1 MKPLDRYE
9 VERQQN
15 REMRME
21 QILDAAKTLF
31 MKKGIEKTTMQDIAT
46 EANLGVATVFRIFSK
61 KERIAV
67 AVATKRLEEI
77 SITFQNIAA
86 MEVNALEKVKIILDR
101 FTKDLF
107 NNHNIRMLEEFDMYS
122 ARLEGPIEGIEA
134 FQKEYK
140 QVSLSFASMIEEGKV
155 DGSIRQDLNI
165 EATMITLINAFGT
178 FARKL
183 AITKSIFFI
192 ELDLEPEKQLEQFR
206 EIILDYLTEE

>member
-21 QILDAAKTLF
+21 QILDAAKVLF

-67 AVATKRLEEI
+67 IVATRRLEVI
-77 SITFQNIAA
+77 SVTFKKIAMQNKT
-86 MEVNALEKVKIILDR
+86 ALRKIENILDR
-101 FTKDLF
+101 FTKDLE
-107 NNHNIRMLEEFDMYS
+107 NDSNIRMLEEFDMYS
-122 ARLEGPIEGIEA
+122 TRLEGPIEGIEE
-134 FQKEYK
+134 FQKVYK
-140 QVSLSFASMIEEGKV
+140 EVSLAFASIIAEGKK
-155 DGSIRQDLNI
+155 DGSIRANIDI
-165 EATMITLINAFGT
+165 EATLITLINAFGT

-206 EIILDYLTEE
+206 SIILDYLSAE